1 MAKKSFFPRFAPF
14 ILSGVLLIIVI
25 GLAVYISQGCDN
37 TEQSTQQIKA
47 TNGRV
52 SETSGIYQNA
62 AASTDS
68 SVCSS
73 LAVRVLA
80 EGGNAVDGAI
90 VAGLCSGV
98 QNIHSCGIGGGSFM
112 MLYDQKTDLHK

>member
-1 MAKKSFFPRFAPF
+1 MAKQSWWPKLAS
-14 ILSGVLLIIVI
+14 ILSGALLIIVI
-25 GLAVYISQGCDN
+25 SLSIYIPLGCDK
-37 TEQSTQQIKA
+37 TQEQDNSIKA

-52 SETSGIYQNA
+52 SETSGIYQNVA
-62 AASTDS
+62 AATDS

-73 LAVRVLA
+73 LAVRVLG

-98 QNIHSCGIGGGSFM
+98 QNFHSCGIGGGSFM
-112 MLYDQKTDLHK
+112 MIYDQKTDLHK